1 MLEKFKNVTEEE
13 LMKYLDESSS
23 TQLQNLI
30 DECKSSYD
38 TLKNNQAQIEA
49 QQKICNENLEN
60 EMNSLKDLG
69 ITSTTQLEEK
79 IKSLKEELN
88 KDLASLI
95 HSLNE
100 VNQ

>member
-1 MLEKFKNVTEEE
+1 MLEKFKNSTEEE

-38 TLKNNQAQIEA
+38 NLKNTKAQIEA
-49 QQKICNENLEN
+49 QQKICNDNLEN
-60 EMNSLKDLG
+60 EMKSLKDLG
-69 ITSTTQLEEK
+69 IDSVTQLEEK

-88 KDLASLI
+88 KELASLI

-100 VNQ
+100 VN